1 MKLWYRIIS
10 LTDLK
15 DVEFSTT
22 IAFQKGEK
30 TKLAEELNL
39 FKMETP
45 SIQVKD
51 FTEDFTVESPIAEF
65 IKSMKVTK
73 HKKDKKDKK
82 DKYVVIDNSKSI
94 ENIIQKV

>member
-1 MKLWYRIIS
+1 MKLQYRIIS

-15 DVEFSTT
+15 DVESSTT

-51 FTEDFTVESPIAEF
+51 FTEDCTVESPIAEF

-73 HKKDKKDKK
+73 HKKDKKDK
-82 DKYVVIDNSKSI
+82 YVVIDNSKSI

>member
-1 MKLWYRIIS
+1 MS
-10 LTDLK
+10 LSDLK
-15 DVEFSTT
+15 NVEFSTT
-22 IAFQKGEK
+22 VGFQKGK
-30 TKLAEELNL
+30 NTKLAEELNL

>member
-1 MKLWYRIIS
+1 MRTWC
-10 LTDLK
+10 DLK

-65 IKSMKVTK
+65 IKSMKMTK

>member
-1 MKLWYRIIS
+1 
-10 LTDLK
+10 
-15 DVEFSTT
+15 
-22 IAFQKGEK
+22 
-30 TKLAEELNL
+30 
-39 FKMETP
+39 METP